1 MLGFFLMSTLREFHK
16 EHIAKGLKISMV
28 SLGCVRNTVDSES
41 MMGTLERKGVRF
53 SGVEGADA
61 VIVNTCGFIADA
73 KRESIDTI
81 LELLEL
87 KRQGKV
93 KRVIVAGC
101 LTQRYVKEM
110 LPELKGV
117 DAYVGV
123 PALRKDA
130 RQAKGYLT
138 PKHFGY
144 LKICESC
151 FNKCSFCAIPAIKGR
166 FASRTMEAV
175 LEDVRRFD
183 KAGIRELNIVGQDV
197 TAYGLDIYREKK
209 LAELLRKIAQEVRSI
224 EWLRLL
230 YTYPVHITDELLEVV
245 ASEPRVCKY
254 LDVPLQHVSDRILKK
269 MNRNITKAQTVK
281 LIERIRRKV
290 PGVFLRTTFIVGFP
304 GETDR
309 DFAELLGFLKDHPF
323 ERVGVFQ
330 YSREEGTK
338 AYALAGQVPERVK
351 RARLDRLMKIQA
363 KAAGEFHESMVGRV
377 IKILVE
383 ELEPGGKYI
392 YTGRSEYDAPDVD
405 GACIVRSP
413 KPLVIGR
420 LVPVK
425 ITAALGYDLEG
436 EAVV

>member
-1 MLGFFLMSTLREFHK
+1 MSTLREFHRAR
-16 EHIAKGLKISMV
+16 ISKGLKISMV
-28 SLGCVRNTVDSES
+28 SLGCVRNTVDSET
-41 MMGTLERKGVRF
+41 MMGTLERKGARF
-53 SGVEGADA
+53 CDVEGADA
-61 VIVNTCGFIADA
+61 VIVNTCGFIEDA
-73 KRESIDTI
+73 KKESIDTI
-81 LELLEL
+81 LELLKL

-117 DAYVGV
+117 DAFVGV
-123 PALRKDA
+123 QALRKDA
-130 RQAKGYLT
+130 PQSKGYLT

-151 FNKCSFCAIPAIKGR
+151 FNQCSFCAIPAIKGR
-166 FASRTMEAV
+166 FTSRTMEAV

-183 KAGIRELNIVGQDV
+183 KAGTRELNIVGQDV
-197 TAYGLDIYREKK
+197 TAYGLDIYRQKK
-209 LAELLRKIAQEVRSI
+209 LAELLRRIAHEVKIV

-230 YTYPVHITDELLEVV
+230 YTYPAHITDELLEVM
-245 ASEPRVCKY
+245 ASESRVCKY
-254 LDVPLQHVSDRILKK
+254 LDVPLQHVSDRILKS
-269 MNRNITKAQTVK
+269 MNRNITKVQTER
-281 LIERIRRKV
+281 LIEKIRRKV
-290 PGVFLRTTFIVGFP
+290 PGVFLRTTFIVGYP

-309 DFAELLGFLKDHPF
+309 EFAELLGFLKKHPF

-338 AYALAGQVPERVK
+338 AYGLKAQVPEKVK
-351 RARLDRLMKIQA
+351 RARMDQLMKTQA
-363 KAAGEFHESMVGRV
+363 QAAAVFHESIVGRV

-383 ELEPGGKYI
+383 ELESGGENI

-405 GACIVRSP
+405 GTCFIRSP

-420 LVPVK
+420 LVPVR

-436 EAVV
+436 EAVT

>member
-1 MLGFFLMSTLREFHK
+1 MSTLRDFQK
-16 EHIAKGLKISMV
+16 ERISKGLKIGMI
-28 SLGCVRNTVDSES
+28 SLGCVRNTVDSEA
-41 MMGTLERKGVRF
+41 MMGTLERKGARF
-53 SGVEGADA
+53 CGVDGADA
-61 VIVNTCGFIADA
+61 VIVNTCGFIEDA
-73 KRESIDTI
+73 KKESIDAI
-81 LELLEL
+81 LELLKL

-110 LPELKGV
+110 LPELHGV

-123 PALRKDA
+123 QALRKDA
-130 RQAKGYLT
+130 RQARGYLT
-138 PKHFGY
+138 PQHFGY

-151 FNKCSFCAIPAIKGR
+151 YNKCSFCAIPAIKGR

-175 LEDVRRFD
+175 LEDVRSFD
-183 KAGIRELNIVGQDV
+183 KAGLKELNIVGQDV
-197 TAYGLDIYREKK
+197 TAYGLDIYRQKK
-209 LAELLRKIAQEVRSI
+209 LAELLRRIAREVRSI

-230 YTYPVHITDELLEVV
+230 YTYPVHITDELLDVI

-254 LDVPLQHVSDRILKK
+254 LDVPLQHVSDRILKS
-269 MNRNITKAQTVK
+269 MNRNITKSQTVK
-281 LIERIRRKV
+281 LIEKVRRKV

-338 AYALAGQVPERVK
+338 AYGLKGQVPEKLK
-351 RARLDRLMKIQA
+351 RDRLDRLMKAQA
-363 KAAGEFHESMVGRV
+363 EVAMKFHESMVGRV

-383 ELEPGGKYI
+383 ELEPTGENI

-405 GACIVRSP
+405 GACIIRSP
-413 KPLVIGR
+413 KPLIIGGF
-420 LVPVK
+420 VPVK

-436 EAVV
+436 EAVI